1 MARSST
7 WSMVWLVALREMRTR
22 VLSKVFVL
30 TSGLFVVA
38 IVAGGAFL
46 AFFGPDSQEASRLGV
61 TPEAVALEPAL
72 ASVAAASGTELEIE
86 HVEAGAVEQQ
96 VRDGDLDAALS
107 GSLPDLEV
115 TVESDL
121 DAALQTVIV
130 AVVQQEALAGEI
142 ADLGGDPAAVA
153 QQVAEAE
160 PRIISLD
167 DAEERDPAQVAAGFV
182 AGILIFIALM
192 GGGQRVAQGVVEE
205 KSSRVVELLLATMRP
220 WQLMAGKV
228 LGNVVVGLLEIGV
241 IVVAALATA
250 WGFDLLDAS
259 SLDLGAVAGW
269 MLVWFLVGFVMYALL
284 LASLAA
290 LVSRQEDVGSVISP
304 VIGIMMVPYIVGVSI
319 APWNPESTLVEVL
332 SYVPFCSPFIM
343 PIRIALGT
351 AGTMDVLIALALSL
365 ILVPALVWISGRI
378 YSNAILRTGA
388 RVSLKQAL
396 GRS

>member
-1 MARSST
+1 MPRSST
-7 WSMVWLVALREMRTR
+7 WSMVWLVAMREVRTR

-30 TSGLFVVA
+30 TSGLFVLA
-38 IVAGGAFL
+38 IVGGGAFF
-46 AFFGPDSQEASRLGV
+46 AFFGPDSQDASRLGV
-61 TPEAVALEPAL
+61 TSDAAALEPAL
-72 ASVAAASGTELEIE
+72 MTVAQASGTDVEIE
-86 HVEAGAVEQQ
+86 RVEDDAVEEKI
-96 VRDGDLDAALS
+96 RDGGLDAVLS
-107 GSLPDLEV
+107 GSLPDVEV

-121 DAALQTVIV
+121 DSALQTVIV

-142 ADLGGDPAAVA
+142 AELGGDPAAVA

-160 PRIISLD
+160 PQIASLD
-167 DAEERDPAQVAAGFV
+167 DEEERDPAQMIAGFV
-182 AGILIFIALM
+182 SGILIFIALM

-228 LGNVVVGLLEIGV
+228 LGNVIVGLLEIGV

-259 SLDLGAVAGW
+259 ALNLGSVAVW

-319 APWNPESTLVEVL
+319 APWNPESPIVEVL
-332 SYVPFCSPFIM
+332 SYIPFCSPFIM
-343 PIRIALGT
+343 PIRVALGT
-351 AGTMDVLIALALSL
+351 AGTGDVFIALALSVVL
-365 ILVPALVWISGRI
+365 IPALVWLSGRI

-388 RVSLKQAL
+388 RVSLRQAL
-396 GRS
+396 RRS

>member
-1 MARSST
+1 MARSTT
-7 WSMVWLVALREMRTR
+7 WSMVWLVALREIRTR

-30 TSGLFVVA
+30 TSALFVVA
-38 IVAGGAFL
+38 IVGGGAFL

-61 TPEAVALEPAL
+61 TPDAAALEPAL
-72 ASVAAASGTELEIE
+72 VSVAEASGTDLEIE
-86 HVEAGAVEQQ
+86 HVDARAVEQQ
-96 VRDGDLDAALS
+96 VRDGDLDAVLS

-121 DAALQTVIV
+121 DPALRTVIV

-142 ADLGGDPAAVA
+142 SGLGGDPAAVA
-153 QQVAEAE
+153 QQVAASE
-160 PRIISLD
+160 PRVVSLD
-167 DAEERDPAQVAAGFV
+167 DEEERDPAQIAAGFV

-250 WGFDLLDAS
+250 WGFDLLEAS

-304 VIGIMMVPYIVGVSI
+304 VIAIMMVPYIVGVSI

-332 SYVPFCSPFIM
+332 SYIPFCSPFIM

-351 AGTMDVLIALALSL
+351 AGTTDVLIALALSL
-365 ILVPALVWISGRI
+365 VLIPALVWLSGRI

-388 RVSLKQAL
+388 RVSLLQAL
-396 GRS
+396 RRS